1 MATVNLISGTW
12 TQVDYWQS
20 QQYDSYFG
28 EYYYCQVRLVAKES
42 NSVSTNKSRVDF
54 KWQKRL
60 SAWKTGRSAYN
71 NNSYTF
77 KITGTGAGGDA
88 HSATWTITLGTV
100 NSTTWTDVGSSDYW
114 ANVQHNANGS
124 LTVSATATGYRFDGT
139 SFSTP
144 ESLVFPTIPRAST
157 CTVSP
162 SPITLSSANNT
173 ITVTTNRAVSDFTHT
188 ITVTAGSYTE
198 TKTNVGASTTFD
210 IPYSVVGDMTASEM
224 DCTLLC
230 TTYNG
235 STQIGSQTSTIFK
248 VKVDSSIEKAYVS
261 SVTLT
266 DTNTTASALETS
278 GKFIKGI
285 SNLQAV
291 VNFATAGTY
300 TTLASYKI
308 TYDSVSQTS
317 SLSGT
322 SATVTYTKNAVVS
335 ASMTIEVTD
344 NRGTKTTTTQTVSLI
359 DYRAVSVSEVQI
371 YRVNSSDQPTETG
384 DYIHYEIK
392 VNAFDGSFGQ
402 GGNPL
407 ALSYKYKLASA
418 STYGSDTAI
427 TTHTGTSAGEYT
439 TYTFSGVTGG
449 GNLLYSNEY
458 DIVFTLSDT
467 FTSATSTVQRLHQG
481 IPVFAWGEGHFDI
494 YGALHLHDRSDVT
507 KYISLGA
514 LNPHTETVTFS
525 GANGGSVDWL
535 VFDFGTLTVCVCK
548 WKSTSN
554 HTVSSA
560 WSSMYTSTGFNT
572 PDYPV
577 TFTNVLYRDAQY
589 LASDENAS
597 ATMWA
602 TSATSVSTSN
612 MGQIFFVRP
621 DSGATI
627 KHPIISQIVVGTR

>member
-1 MATVNLISGTW
+1 MTAGVYGNLYTNSSTYIRVAVEYSESYNTTNNTSDVTATLWYQRTNSYQNPTYAYGNYQVNINGTLYTVYTGTFTIPAYDNGWKKVGSQTVYNISHNADGSKSIKIGGKFVNTGSGTSVMDFNFSEDVAL
-12 TQVDYWQS
+12 TKIS
-20 QQYDSYFG
+20 RMSY
-28 EYYYCQVRLVAKES
+28 C
-42 NSVSTNKSRVDF
+42 
-54 KWQKRL
+54 
-60 SAWKTGRSAYN
+60 
-71 NNSYTF
+71 
-77 KITGTGAGGDA
+77 
-88 HSATWTITLGTV
+88 SATPNPL
-100 NSTTWTDVGSSDYW
+100 
-114 ANVQHNANGS
+114 
-124 LTVSATATGYRFDGT
+124 
-139 SFSTP
+139 
-144 ESLVFPTIPRAST
+144 
-157 CTVSP
+157 
-162 SPITLSSANNT
+162 TLSSTTNT
-173 ITVTTNRAVSDFTHT
+173 LTVNTNRASNDFTHT

-198 TKTNVGASTTFD
+198 TQTEVGSSTTFAV
-210 IPYSVVGDMTASEM
+210 PYTVVGDMTASQM
-224 DCTLLC
+224 NCTIEC

-235 STQIGSQTSTIFK
+235 ASQVGSKTSTTFK
-248 VKVDSSIEKAYVS
+248 VQVDSSIEKATIS
-261 SVTLT
+261 SVTLS
-266 DTNTTASALETS
+266 DTNQTSSALETS
-278 GKFIKGI
+278 GKFIYGQ

-291 VNFATAGTY
+291 VAFATAGTY
-300 TTLASYKI
+300 TTLKSYSI
-308 TYDSVSQTS
+308 SYDGRTQTNA
-317 SLSGT
+317 LSGT
-322 SATVTYTKNAVVS
+322 SGSATFTKNGVTS
-335 ASMTIEVTD
+335 ATMTITVTD
-344 NRGTKTTTTQTVSLI
+344 NRNTVTTYTQTVSLI
-359 DYRAVSVSEVQI
+359 DYRAVGFAEVSV

-392 VNAFDGSFGQ
+392 VNCFDGSFGQ
-402 GGNPL
+402 GGNPITL
-407 ALSYKYKLASA
+407 GYKYKLASA
-418 STYGSDTAI
+418 STYGSEATID
-427 TTHTGTSAGEYT
+427 THTGTSAGEYT
-439 TYTFSGVTGG
+439 TYTFSGITGG
-449 GNLLYSNEY
+449 GNLIYSNEY
-458 DIVFTLSDT
+458 NIIFTLSDT
-467 FTSATSTVQRLHQG
+467 FTSVMSTMQVLHQG
-481 IPVFAWGEGHFDI
+481 IPVYAWGEDHFDI